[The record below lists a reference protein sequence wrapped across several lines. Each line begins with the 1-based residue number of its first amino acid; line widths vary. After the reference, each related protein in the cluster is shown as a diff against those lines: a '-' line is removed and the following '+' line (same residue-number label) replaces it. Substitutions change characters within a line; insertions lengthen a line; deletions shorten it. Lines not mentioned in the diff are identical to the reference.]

1 MEINDM
7 ISAIR
12 NSDIEQDIKEDIIGC
27 INQMRTE
34 IESIDNPYEKIVKE
48 HNDYWSRYR

>member
-12 NSDIEQDIKEDIIGC
+12 NSDIEQCIKEEIIGC
-27 INQMRTE
+27 INQMRIE
-34 IESIDNPYEKIVKE
+34 IDSINNAYEKIVKN
-48 HNDYWSRYR
+48 HHDYWSRYR